1 MNEPG
6 TESGNLTRM
15 AILALGE
22 SLAADRASPAEEVR
36 ADVADLT
43 ASAAGSLETGTD
55 EGTCREASVELLVEQ
70 PESWRADAAVLGAAD
85 DRFRAARLTP
95 KEHREGAAV
104 AATVPVVSGWTVVRF
119 RRLPAR

>member
-36 ADVADLT
+36 ADVAELT
-43 ASAAGSLETGTD
+43 ASAADPGRPGRTKAPAGKPPSSCWWNSPSPGEPMRPCSAQRTTGSG
-55 EGTCREASVELLVEQ
+55 Q
-70 PESWRADAAVLGAAD
+70 PG
-85 DRFRAARLTP
+85 
-95 KEHREGAAV
+95 
-104 AATVPVVSGWTVVRF
+104 
-119 RRLPAR
+119 